1 MRMTRDAEPWC
12 VAREGTILVSRSTA
26 GNDERTT
33 NEKEQRER
41 NYAN

>member
-1 MRMTRDAEPWC
+1 MTRDAEPWC
-12 VAREGTILVSRSTA
+12 VGREGTILVSRSAA
-26 GNDERTT
+26 GNDERTI